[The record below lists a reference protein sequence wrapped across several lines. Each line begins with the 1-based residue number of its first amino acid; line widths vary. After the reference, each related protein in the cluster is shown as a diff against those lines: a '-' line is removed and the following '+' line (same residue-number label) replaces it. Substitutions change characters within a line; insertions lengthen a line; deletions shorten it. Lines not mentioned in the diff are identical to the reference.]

1 MKSYLANFLKIS
13 IILFIGFSVLLWAGL
28 FLDTQTAHALPE
40 YTQRTGE
47 SCAVCHVNPG
57 GGGPR
62 TLRGLLWSAQGQPDA
77 MPELVNILIAPEVDE
92 GAELYDI
99 ACSSC
104 HGQQGEGIF
113 GLKLTGTSLKESK
126 IRSNTLRG
134 RLRSGMPAYE
144 GQFTDEQ
151 LDALVLFVTE
161 LSAGKAETLPDFY
174 ELPPAEL
181 SNGVHESNSNSGGN

>member
-1 MKSYLANFLKIS
+1 MKSYLTNFLKIS
-13 IILFIGFSVLLWAGL
+13 ITLFIGFGVLLWAGL
-28 FLDTQTAHALPE
+28 FLDTQPVHALPE
-40 YTQRTGE
+40 FTQRTNE
-47 SCAVCHVNPG
+47 SCAACHVNPG

-62 TLRGLLWSAQGQPDA
+62 TLRGLLWAAQGRPDL
-77 MPELVNILIAPEVDE
+77 MPELANILIAPGVSD

-99 ACSSC
+99 ACASC

-113 GLKLTGTSLKESK
+113 GLKLTGSALKESK
-126 IRSNTLRG
+126 IRSNILRG

-151 LDALVLFVTE
+151 LDALVFFTTE
-161 LSAGKAETLPDFY
+161 LSAGQAETLPDSY

-181 SNGVHESNSNSGGN
+181 SNGAHETNFPSGGN

>member
-13 IILFIGFSVLLWAGL
+13 IILFIGFGVLLWVGL
-28 FLDTQTAHALPE
+28 FLDTQIVHALPE
-40 YTQRTGE
+40 YAVRTDE
-47 SCAVCHVNPG
+47 SCAACHVNPG

-62 TLRGLLWSAQGQPDA
+62 TLRGLLWAAQGQPDQ
-77 MPELVNILIAPEVDE
+77 MPELENILIAPSVSD

-113 GLKLTGTSLKESK
+113 GLKLTGTSVKESK
-126 IRSNTLRG
+126 IRSNILRG
-134 RLRSGMPAYE
+134 RLRSGMPFYE
-144 GQFTDEQ
+144 GQFIDEQ